1 MTAAATGAD
10 DGSVWTTIGGGTSI
24 ISGGRTNCGGFQE
37 MTVNFLANRP
47 GLSLFHRHMYHHMD
61 FGFMGLLSAH

>member
-1 MTAAATGAD
+1 MLHLNRHTFELSSIAGLPAAGVRKDVVMT
-10 DGSVWTTIGGGTSI
+10 
-24 ISGGRTNCGGFQE
+24 GGFQE